1 MKGQAVPLGEQQQR
15 KEARRKEAV
24 MPKTNHQEEIDEEDP
39 RIVQAIIYLSEPRP
53 TEGGEPSDEP
63 SLDTQ
68 REICR
73 LKAAKIGAEIGVEFV
88 DKVADLRLR
97 PMLFRAT
104 VLCEYE
110 RIDYLI
116 ISSLDRLPDN
126 RNQALVTGLKLGRN
140 GVTLVTPNTEVDPPL
155 MGATL
160 LSRD

>member
-1 MKGQAVPLGEQQQR
+1 M
-15 KEARRKEAV
+15 
-24 MPKTNHQEEIDEEDP
+24 
-39 RIVQAIIYLSEPRP
+39 
-53 TEGGEPSDEP
+53 
-63 SLDTQ
+63 
-68 REICR
+68 
-73 LKAAKIGAEIGVEFV
+73 KAAKIGAEVCGEFV
-88 DKVADLRLR
+88 DKVADLRVR
-97 PMLFRAT
+97 PMLYRAT